1 MRNLYLLLFVVATLT
16 ACRQQIKSTDIQ
28 KLNGYWEIE
37 RVDIPDADHKEYR
50 MNETFDYFEI
60 KNDSGIRKKVRP
72 QMNGTFIV
80 NDTYE
85 NVKVL
90 YEDKGVFLEYKTKY
104 STMKEELI
112 ELTEQS
118 MTLKNNQNIEYQYK
132 KTAAIDFTK

>member
-1 MRNLYLLLFVVATLT
+1 MKKIYLLLYIAFAFT
-16 ACRQQIKSTDIQ
+16 ACKQQIKSEDIQ

-50 MNETFDYFEI
+50 INETFDYFEI
-60 KNDSGIRKKVRP
+60 KNDTGFRKKVRP

-85 NVKVL
+85 KVKVL
-90 YEDKGVFLEYKTKY
+90 YEADGVFLENKTRF

-112 ELTEQS
+112 EITDQS